1 MSNQPIKPTE
11 RPRNPH
17 FSSGPSAKR
26 HGWGP
31 AVLSEALIG
40 RSHRSVPGKA
50 KLAEVIG
57 RTRAILGVP
66 EDYRI
71 AIVPASDTGAVEMAL
86 WSLLGPRGVD
96 VLAWESFGQEWVSD
110 ITTQLRIAD
119 TRVMTAAYGALPD
132 LAQVDSARDVVF
144 TWNGTTSGVRVPNG
158 DWIADDRAG
167 LTICDATSAA
177 FAMELPWR
185 KLDVVTWSWQKV
197 LGGEGAHGM
206 LVLGPR
212 AVERLESYVPPWP
225 MPKLFRMTKGGRLI
239 ETIFEGETIN
249 TPSLLAV
256 EDAID
261 GLAWAE
267 ELGGMPALI
276 RRCEGNLAIV
286 SDWVQRSAWAGFLAQ
301 NAETRSCTA
310 LCLQILAPEVRALDA
325 AEQGRFV
332 SKMVGLLDREQV
344 AYDIGAYRAAPPGLR
359 LWGGA
364 TVENADMKAV
374 LPWLDWAYETVRLD
388 RVPGR
393 PVPAAALA

>member
-1 MSNQPIKPTE
+1 
-11 RPRNPH
+11 
-17 FSSGPSAKR
+17 
-26 HGWGP
+26 
-31 AVLSEALIG
+31 
-40 RSHRSVPGKA
+40 
-50 KLAEVIG
+50 
-57 RTRAILGVP
+57 
-66 EDYRI
+66 
-71 AIVPASDTGAVEMAL
+71 
-86 WSLLGPRGVD
+86 
-96 VLAWESFGQEWVSD
+96 
-110 ITTQLRIAD
+110 
-119 TRVMTAAYGALPD
+119 
-132 LAQVDSARDVVF
+132 
-144 TWNGTTSGVRVPNG
+144 
-158 DWIADDRAG
+158 
-167 LTICDATSAA
+167 
-177 FAMELPWR
+177 
-185 KLDVVTWSWQKV
+185 
-197 LGGEGAHGM
+197 
-206 LVLGPR
+206 
-212 AVERLESYVPPWP
+212 

-267 ELGGMPALI
+267 ELGGLPALI

-310 LCLQILAPEVRALDA
+310 LCLQIVAPEVRALDA

-332 SKMVGLLDREQV
+332 SRMVGLLDREGV

-374 LPWLDWAYETVRLD
+374 LPWLDWAYEAVRLD
-388 RVPGR
+388 WVHGR